1 MQNTPSNGK
10 HSRLHIASIFW
21 GVLCLFLILSCAG
34 RHSYPADLA
43 MADTL
48 CRTNPDSAVAYVKS
62 ISKKYANSSNPYDRN
77 YYQLL
82 TVKAA
87 NNVYKPLKD
96 STIFRVMDFYEKA
109 NDTEKLCQTYYYVGK
124 HFVQENDAP
133 QALQYF
139 QKALDLTD
147 ENTPLSFLSCIY
159 SQTGSLFLYQEMY
172 DDALTMYKKSYSCDS
187 LLRDTVNMLY
197 SMQDIADMA
206 GITRQA
212 VALRLRR
219 KGISAKKKEPT
230 TPTTRHYSMDEQE
243 KRLYALQH
251 IKDVKRL
258 TDLAN
263 KQYEDYLKTRCEID
277 RVLAILNQSKRN
289 KVITAEELV
298 EVKGYANSGKP
309 LKRDVKA
316 EKSAE

>member
-1 MQNTPSNGK
+1 
-10 HSRLHIASIFW
+10 
-21 GVLCLFLILSCAG
+21 
-34 RHSYPADLA
+34 
-43 MADTL
+43 MANKISTKEMIEMF
-48 CRTNPDSAVAYVKS
+48 KS
-62 ISKKYANSSNPYDRN
+62 
-77 YYQLL
+77 
-82 TVKAA
+82 
-87 NNVYKPLKD
+87 
-96 STIFRVMDFYEKA
+96 
-109 NDTEKLCQTYYYVGK
+109 G
-124 HFVQENDAP
+124 
-133 QALQYF
+133 
-139 QKALDLTD
+139 
-147 ENTPLSFLSCIY
+147 
-159 SQTGSLFLYQEMY
+159 
-172 DDALTMYKKSYSCDS
+172 
-187 LLRDTVNMLY
+187 Y

-230 TPTTRHYSMDEQE
+230 TPTARHYSMDEQE

-316 EKSAE
+316 KNGAE

>member
-1 MQNTPSNGK
+1 MANKITTKEMIEMFRNG
-10 HSRLHIASIFW
+10 
-21 GVLCLFLILSCAG
+21 
-34 RHSYPADLA
+34 
-43 MADTL
+43 
-48 CRTNPDSAVAYVKS
+48 
-62 ISKKYANSSNPYDRN
+62 
-77 YYQLL
+77 
-82 TVKAA
+82 
-87 NNVYKPLKD
+87 
-96 STIFRVMDFYEKA
+96 
-109 NDTEKLCQTYYYVGK
+109 
-124 HFVQENDAP
+124 
-133 QALQYF
+133 
-139 QKALDLTD
+139 
-147 ENTPLSFLSCIY
+147 
-159 SQTGSLFLYQEMY
+159 
-172 DDALTMYKKSYSCDS
+172 
-187 LLRDTVNMLY
+187 Y

-219 KGISAKKKEPT
+219 KGISAKKKEPA

-251 IKDVKRL
+251 IRDVKRL

-309 LKRDVKA
+309 LKRDVKTEKGAGA
-316 EKSAE
+316 E

>member
-1 MQNTPSNGK
+1 MANKISTKEMIEMFRNG
-10 HSRLHIASIFW
+10 
-21 GVLCLFLILSCAG
+21 
-34 RHSYPADLA
+34 
-43 MADTL
+43 
-48 CRTNPDSAVAYVKS
+48 
-62 ISKKYANSSNPYDRN
+62 
-77 YYQLL
+77 
-82 TVKAA
+82 
-87 NNVYKPLKD
+87 
-96 STIFRVMDFYEKA
+96 
-109 NDTEKLCQTYYYVGK
+109 
-124 HFVQENDAP
+124 
-133 QALQYF
+133 
-139 QKALDLTD
+139 
-147 ENTPLSFLSCIY
+147 
-159 SQTGSLFLYQEMY
+159 
-172 DDALTMYKKSYSCDS
+172 
-187 LLRDTVNMLY
+187 Y

-219 KGISAKKKEPT
+219 KGISAKRKEPA

-251 IKDVKRL
+251 IRDVKRL

-309 LKRDVKA
+309 LKRDVKTEKGA
-316 EKSAE
+316 E

>member
-1 MQNTPSNGK
+1 MANKITTKEMIEMFRNG
-10 HSRLHIASIFW
+10 
-21 GVLCLFLILSCAG
+21 
-34 RHSYPADLA
+34 
-43 MADTL
+43 
-48 CRTNPDSAVAYVKS
+48 
-62 ISKKYANSSNPYDRN
+62 
-77 YYQLL
+77 
-82 TVKAA
+82 
-87 NNVYKPLKD
+87 
-96 STIFRVMDFYEKA
+96 
-109 NDTEKLCQTYYYVGK
+109 
-124 HFVQENDAP
+124 
-133 QALQYF
+133 
-139 QKALDLTD
+139 
-147 ENTPLSFLSCIY
+147 
-159 SQTGSLFLYQEMY
+159 
-172 DDALTMYKKSYSCDS
+172 
-187 LLRDTVNMLY
+187 Y

-230 TPTTRHYSMDEQE
+230 TTTTRHYSMDEQE

-251 IKDVKRL
+251 IRDVKRL

-309 LKRDVKA
+309 LKRDVKTEKGA
-316 EKSAE
+316 E

>member
-1 MQNTPSNGK
+1 
-10 HSRLHIASIFW
+10 
-21 GVLCLFLILSCAG
+21 
-34 RHSYPADLA
+34 
-43 MADTL
+43 MANKISTKEMIEMF
-48 CRTNPDSAVAYVKS
+48 KS
-62 ISKKYANSSNPYDRN
+62 
-77 YYQLL
+77 
-82 TVKAA
+82 
-87 NNVYKPLKD
+87 
-96 STIFRVMDFYEKA
+96 
-109 NDTEKLCQTYYYVGK
+109 G
-124 HFVQENDAP
+124 
-133 QALQYF
+133 
-139 QKALDLTD
+139 
-147 ENTPLSFLSCIY
+147 
-159 SQTGSLFLYQEMY
+159 
-172 DDALTMYKKSYSCDS
+172 
-187 LLRDTVNMLY
+187 Y

-219 KGISAKKKEPT
+219 KGISAKRKEPA

-289 KVITAEELV
+289 KVITAEELI

-309 LKRDVKA
+309 LKRDVKT
-316 EKSAE
+316 EKSAGAE

>member
-1 MQNTPSNGK
+1 MANKISTKEMIEMFRNG
-10 HSRLHIASIFW
+10 
-21 GVLCLFLILSCAG
+21 
-34 RHSYPADLA
+34 
-43 MADTL
+43 
-48 CRTNPDSAVAYVKS
+48 
-62 ISKKYANSSNPYDRN
+62 
-77 YYQLL
+77 
-82 TVKAA
+82 
-87 NNVYKPLKD
+87 
-96 STIFRVMDFYEKA
+96 
-109 NDTEKLCQTYYYVGK
+109 
-124 HFVQENDAP
+124 
-133 QALQYF
+133 
-139 QKALDLTD
+139 
-147 ENTPLSFLSCIY
+147 
-159 SQTGSLFLYQEMY
+159 
-172 DDALTMYKKSYSCDS
+172 
-187 LLRDTVNMLY
+187 Y

-230 TPTTRHYSMDEQE
+230 TPTTRHSSMDEQE

-251 IKDVKRL
+251 IRDVKRL

-309 LKRDVKA
+309 LKRDVKT
-316 EKSAE
+316 EKGAG

>member
-1 MQNTPSNGK
+1 
-10 HSRLHIASIFW
+10 
-21 GVLCLFLILSCAG
+21 
-34 RHSYPADLA
+34 
-43 MADTL
+43 MANKISTKEMIEMF
-48 CRTNPDSAVAYVKS
+48 KS
-62 ISKKYANSSNPYDRN
+62 
-77 YYQLL
+77 
-82 TVKAA
+82 
-87 NNVYKPLKD
+87 
-96 STIFRVMDFYEKA
+96 
-109 NDTEKLCQTYYYVGK
+109 G
-124 HFVQENDAP
+124 
-133 QALQYF
+133 
-139 QKALDLTD
+139 
-147 ENTPLSFLSCIY
+147 
-159 SQTGSLFLYQEMY
+159 
-172 DDALTMYKKSYSCDS
+172 
-187 LLRDTVNMLY
+187 Y

-230 TPTTRHYSMDEQE
+230 KPTTRHYSMDEQE

-263 KQYEDYLKTRCEID
+263 KKYEDYLKTRCEID

-316 EKSAE
+316 KNGAE

>member
-1 MQNTPSNGK
+1 
-10 HSRLHIASIFW
+10 
-21 GVLCLFLILSCAG
+21 
-34 RHSYPADLA
+34 
-43 MADTL
+43 MANKISTKEMIEMF
-48 CRTNPDSAVAYVKS
+48 KS
-62 ISKKYANSSNPYDRN
+62 
-77 YYQLL
+77 
-82 TVKAA
+82 
-87 NNVYKPLKD
+87 
-96 STIFRVMDFYEKA
+96 
-109 NDTEKLCQTYYYVGK
+109 G
-124 HFVQENDAP
+124 
-133 QALQYF
+133 
-139 QKALDLTD
+139 
-147 ENTPLSFLSCIY
+147 
-159 SQTGSLFLYQEMY
+159 
-172 DDALTMYKKSYSCDS
+172 
-187 LLRDTVNMLY
+187 Y

-219 KGISAKKKEPT
+219 KGISAKRKEPAT
-230 TPTTRHYSMDEQE
+230 STTRHYSMDEQE

-251 IKDVKRL
+251 IRDVKRL

-309 LKRDVKA
+309 LKKDIKA

>member
-1 MQNTPSNGK
+1 
-10 HSRLHIASIFW
+10 
-21 GVLCLFLILSCAG
+21 
-34 RHSYPADLA
+34 
-43 MADTL
+43 MANKIT
-48 CRTNPDSAVAYVKS
+48 TKEMIEMFKS
-62 ISKKYANSSNPYDRN
+62 
-77 YYQLL
+77 
-82 TVKAA
+82 
-87 NNVYKPLKD
+87 
-96 STIFRVMDFYEKA
+96 
-109 NDTEKLCQTYYYVGK
+109 G
-124 HFVQENDAP
+124 
-133 QALQYF
+133 
-139 QKALDLTD
+139 
-147 ENTPLSFLSCIY
+147 
-159 SQTGSLFLYQEMY
+159 
-172 DDALTMYKKSYSCDS
+172 
-187 LLRDTVNMLY
+187 Y

-219 KGISAKKKEPT
+219 KGISAKKKELT

-243 KRLYALQH
+243 KRMYALQH

-309 LKRDVKA
+309 LKRDVKT

>member
-1 MQNTPSNGK
+1 
-10 HSRLHIASIFW
+10 
-21 GVLCLFLILSCAG
+21 
-34 RHSYPADLA
+34 
-43 MADTL
+43 MANKISTKEMIEMF
-48 CRTNPDSAVAYVKS
+48 KS
-62 ISKKYANSSNPYDRN
+62 
-77 YYQLL
+77 
-82 TVKAA
+82 
-87 NNVYKPLKD
+87 
-96 STIFRVMDFYEKA
+96 
-109 NDTEKLCQTYYYVGK
+109 G
-124 HFVQENDAP
+124 
-133 QALQYF
+133 
-139 QKALDLTD
+139 
-147 ENTPLSFLSCIY
+147 
-159 SQTGSLFLYQEMY
+159 
-172 DDALTMYKKSYSCDS
+172 
-187 LLRDTVNMLY
+187 Y

-219 KGISAKKKEPT
+219 KGISAKRKETT

-251 IKDVKRL
+251 IRDVKRL

-309 LKRDVKA
+309 LKRDVKTEKGAGA
-316 EKSAE
+316 E

>member
-1 MQNTPSNGK
+1 
-10 HSRLHIASIFW
+10 
-21 GVLCLFLILSCAG
+21 
-34 RHSYPADLA
+34 
-43 MADTL
+43 MANKISTKEMIEMF
-48 CRTNPDSAVAYVKS
+48 KS
-62 ISKKYANSSNPYDRN
+62 
-77 YYQLL
+77 
-82 TVKAA
+82 
-87 NNVYKPLKD
+87 
-96 STIFRVMDFYEKA
+96 
-109 NDTEKLCQTYYYVGK
+109 G
-124 HFVQENDAP
+124 
-133 QALQYF
+133 
-139 QKALDLTD
+139 
-147 ENTPLSFLSCIY
+147 
-159 SQTGSLFLYQEMY
+159 
-172 DDALTMYKKSYSCDS
+172 
-187 LLRDTVNMLY
+187 Y

-219 KGISAKKKEPT
+219 KGISAKKKEPA

-243 KRLYALQH
+243 KRLYALQY

-316 EKSAE
+316 KNGAE